1 METYSLWLENKNKPI
16 IKKKSI
22 NYNINS
28 KTVLIKTLYSGI
40 SKGTEKL
47 VASGKIGKDQ
57 FEIMKSPFQE
67 GKFSYPIKYGYIN
80 VGEIIK
86 GQKKYLN
93 KKTFCLFPHQS
104 LFEMDINNVHILKS
118 NNDLRKYLSL
128 IHI

>member
-16 IKKKSI
+16 IKKKSL
-22 NYNINS
+22 NYKMNS

-86 GQKKYLN
+86 GQKKIFKQKN
-93 KKTFCLFPHQS
+93 F
-104 LFEMDINNVHILKS
+104 
-118 NNDLRKYLSL
+118 LSL
-128 IHI
+128 SPSVLV